1 MLRQVTEGNE
11 SESAVYTTPN
21 GDGRA
26 LIYLRTFPVTE
37 GQRSWLRGHGFQEL
51 AITFED
57 LEELL
62 RKGEADAKREA
73 ARLIA
78 G

>member
-1 MLRQVTEGNE
+1 MPTEG
-11 SESAVYTTPN
+11 
-21 GDGRA
+21 GKA
-26 LIYLRTFPVTE
+26 LIYLRTFAATE

-62 RKGEADAKREA
+62 GKGEADAKREA
-73 ARLIA
+73 SRAIA